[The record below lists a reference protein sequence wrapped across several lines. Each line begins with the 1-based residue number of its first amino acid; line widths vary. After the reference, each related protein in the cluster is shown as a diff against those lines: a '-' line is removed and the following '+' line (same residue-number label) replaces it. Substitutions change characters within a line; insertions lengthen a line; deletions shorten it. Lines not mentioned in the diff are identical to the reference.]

1 MERSPRLFRIWAF
14 RRSQS
19 LRRRALT
26 GSPFWRAVAVAVYT
40 QRFVRRQIKRQ
51 PEYLTTDKVLI
62 GQALA
67 VAVLAPTT
75 RRDKRAARKAA
86 KAAGTAS

>member
-1 MERSPRLFRIWAF
+1 MGSIPSPYRRWAF
-14 RRSQS
+14 GRQQTM
-19 LRRRALT
+19 RRRALT
-26 GSPFWRAVAVAVYT
+26 GSPFWRAVAVAYYT

-75 RRDKRAARKAA
+75 RKDKRAARKAA